1 RSKSRFALPGEE
13 EDRSQP
19 REGERRRE
27 RRRGEP
33 GFLPASCDP
42 SPVGDFFS
50 PWGEKKRL
58 PTWGERM
65 RRRRRARAGRK
76 NVSPRGENERG
87 DLTKAYFAFMEVL
100 FSNHISFILNLDTN
114 TFLNII
120 GSLEAGLKGLDT
132 GISSQVYQCA
142 SAMDNLATFYFNHI
156 TFGEVPASPASM
168 NFTRHI
174 AECPNLFTEVH

>member
-1 RSKSRFALPGEE
+1 
-13 EDRSQP
+13 
-19 REGERRRE
+19 

-33 GFLPASCDP
+33 GFLPALRDP

-87 DLTKAYFAFMEVL
+87 D
-100 FSNHISFILNLDTN
+100 
-114 TFLNII
+114 
-120 GSLEAGLKGLDT
+120 
-132 GISSQVYQCA
+132 CA